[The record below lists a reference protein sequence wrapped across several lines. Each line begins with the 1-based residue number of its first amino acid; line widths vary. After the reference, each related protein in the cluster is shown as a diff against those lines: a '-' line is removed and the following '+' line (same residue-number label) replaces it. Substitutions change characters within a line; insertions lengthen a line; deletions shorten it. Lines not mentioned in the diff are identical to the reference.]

1 MCLVTSV
8 VKHFRQKLEST
19 EKVLEP
25 VPIVGFLTGW
35 FTFFSF
41 SFSFYVAL
49 LLFSSRV
56 SDVFMI

>member
-35 FTFFSF
+35 FTFFFFFLFILCCLTAFFKPSF
-41 SFSFYVAL
+41 
-49 LLFSSRV
+49 
-56 SDVFMI
+56 